1 MIKKF
6 EDIKV
11 PIEVGDTILGGR
23 FKNKK
28 TIVKKIGKNKKG
40 DITVNDKPLLKYRI
54 VKEFRHI
61 KKYNE
66 STSIFSQDVKNFF
79 PDKIYLS
86 TNNGDWDLDKMDL
99 MLNGDL
105 IQMAYYHNPSGKSND
120 GDLVEVD
127 IDKSQKLPQSQSQ
140 NKLELDS
147 ESNVDLISGEPHY
160 LQFDIHTNKNERGIK
175 LLVDITYGDSM
186 ASEFSIEYTTT
197 GATASTGET
206 KINVIHYTGINS
218 KYDPETYFG
227 FTDETI
233 NDLVN
238 LFNSFNHDFKLTSDD
253 FKFID
258 KDPDSY
264 KHDIHNSD
272 HLYNDNS
279 DLISFGNSMK
289 ESKSNDIILVI
300 NNSKPPENKYLP
312 KVLKYLDIRGL
323 EYKVASSSDDV
334 INYNQNYNIIGALST
349 GSDYR
354 VNDGDEVSSTALSEL
369 KCPILAMCFGYQ
381 SMAKFYGSNIDSG
394 EENCGLFNL
403 NDYDESHFLFKGID
417 LSKQKVSFC
426 FHDYPSDVPNG
437 FEVIAMLDDVIAGVS
452 SKDRYGI
459 LFHPEEL
466 ESTYIILD
474 NFVNSCKVNNGSEM
488 KYLKTFENFN
498 RY

>member
-1 MIKKF
+1 MMLKKF

-11 PIEVGDTILGGR
+11 PIEVGDIVLGGR

-54 VKEFRHI
+54 VKEIRHI

-66 STSIFSQDVKNFF
+66 ITNSTEIFSQEIKNFF

-86 TNNGDWDLDKMDL
+86 TTDGDWELDKKDI

-105 IQMAYYHNPSGKSND
+105 IQMAYYHNPSKKS
-120 GDLVEVD
+120 GDVLSD
-127 IDKSQKLPQSQSQ
+127 
-140 NKLELDS
+140 
-147 ESNVDLISGEPHY
+147 GEPDF
-160 LQFDIHTNKNERGIK
+160 LEFDIHIDKNERGIK

-186 ASEFSIEYTTT
+186 VCEFSIE
-197 GATASTGET
+197 APN

-218 KYDPETYFG
+218 KYDPETHFG
-227 FTDETI
+227 FNDETI
-233 NDLVN
+233 NDLVK
-238 LFNSFNHDFKLTSDD
+238 LFNSFNHGLKLSSDD

-258 KDPDSY
+258 KDLDSY
-264 KHDIHNSD
+264 KHDINNSD
-272 HLYNDNS
+272 HLYNDDS

-289 ESKSNDIILVI
+289 ESISNDIILVI

-312 KVLKYLDIRGL
+312 KVLKYLDIRGV

-334 INYNQNYNIIGALST
+334 INYNQNYNIIGSLST

-354 VNDGDEVSSTALSEL
+354 VKDGDDVSSTALSEL

-381 SMAKFYGSNIDSG
+381 SMSKFYGSNIGSG
-394 EENCGLFNL
+394 EEKSGLFNL
-403 NDYDESHFLFKGID
+403 SDYDESHFLFNGID
-417 LSKQKVSFC
+417 LSQQKVSFC
-426 FHDYPSDVPNG
+426 FHDYPSDVPSG

-452 SKDRYGI
+452 SKDRYGL

-474 NFVNSCKVNNGSEM
+474 NFLNTCKINKGSEM
-488 KYLKTFENFN
+488 KYLQTFENFKK
-498 RY
+498 

>member
-1 MIKKF
+1 MMLKKF

-11 PIEVGDTILGGR
+11 PIEVGDTVLGGR

-54 VKEFRHI
+54 VKEIRHI

-66 STSIFSQDVKNFF
+66 ITNSTSIFSQEIKNFF

-86 TNNGDWDLDKMDL
+86 TTDGDWELDKKDI

-105 IQMAYYHNPSGKSND
+105 IQMAYYQNTPEESGDVLSD
-120 GDLVEVD
+120 
-127 IDKSQKLPQSQSQ
+127 
-140 NKLELDS
+140 
-147 ESNVDLISGEPHY
+147 GEPDF
-160 LQFDIHTNKNERGIK
+160 LEFDIHIDKNERGIK

-186 ASEFSIEYTTT
+186 VCEFSIE
-197 GATASTGET
+197 APN

-218 KYDPETYFG
+218 KYDPETHFG
-227 FTDETI
+227 FNDETI
-233 NDLVN
+233 NDLVK
-238 LFNSFNHDFKLTSDD
+238 LFNSFNHGLKLSSDD

-258 KDPDSY
+258 KDLDSY
-264 KHDIHNSD
+264 KHDINNSD
-272 HLYNDNS
+272 HLYNDDS

-289 ESKSNDIILVI
+289 ESISNDIILVI

-323 EYKVASSSDDV
+323 EYKIASSSDDV
-334 INYNQNYNIIGALST
+334 IKYNKNYNIIGALST

-354 VNDGDEVSSTALSEL
+354 VKDGDEVSSTALSEL
-369 KCPILAMCFGYQ
+369 KCPILSMCFGYQ
-381 SMAKFYGSNIDSG
+381 SMSKFYGSNIDSG
-394 EENCGLFNL
+394 EEKSGLFNL
-403 NDYDESHFLFKGID
+403 SDYDESHFLFNGID
-417 LSKQKVSFC
+417 LSQQKVSFC
-426 FHDYPSDVPNG
+426 FHDYPSDVPSG

-452 SKDRYGI
+452 SKDRYGL

-474 NFVNSCKVNNGSEM
+474 NFLNTCKVNKGSEM
-488 KYLKTFENFN
+488 KYLQTFENFKK
-498 RY
+498 

>member
-11 PIEVGDTILGGR
+11 PIEVGDTVLGGR

-40 DITVNDKPLLKYRI
+40 DITINDKPLLKYRI
-54 VKEFRHI
+54 VKEFKHI

-66 STSIFSQDVKNFF
+66 GTSIFNQEVKNFF
-79 PDKIYLS
+79 PDKIYLA
-86 TNNGDWDLDKMDL
+86 TTHGDWEFDKKDL

-105 IQMAYYHNPSGKSND
+105 IQMAYHHNPSEESND
-120 GDLVEVD
+120 HLSD
-127 IDKSQKLPQSQSQ
+127 
-140 NKLELDS
+140 
-147 ESNVDLISGEPHY
+147 GEPNF
-160 LQFDIHTNKNERGIK
+160 LEFDIHTSRNERGIK
-175 LLVDITYGDSM
+175 LNVDITYGDSM
-186 ASEFSIEYTTT
+186 ASEFSIE
-197 GATASTGET
+197 SPN

-218 KYDPETYFG
+218 KYDPKTYFG

-233 NDLVN
+233 NDLVK
-238 LFNSFNHDFKLTSDD
+238 LFNSFNLDFKLTSDD

-258 KDPDSY
+258 KDPNSY

-272 HLYNDNS
+272 HLYNDDS

-354 VNDGDEVSSTALSEL
+354 VKDGDEISSTALSEL

-394 EENCGLFNL
+394 EEKSGLFNL
-403 NDYDESHFLFKGID
+403 SDYDDSHFLFNGID
-417 LSKQKVSFC
+417 LSQQKVSFC
-426 FHDYPSDVPNG
+426 FHDYPSGVPNG
-437 FEVIAMLDDVIAGVS
+437 FEVIAMLDDVITGVS
-452 SKDRYGI
+452 HKDRYGL

-474 NFVNSCKVNNGSEM
+474 NFVNSCNVNKGSEM
-488 KYLKTFENFN
+488 KYLQTFENFKK
-498 RY
+498 

>member
-11 PIEVGDTILGGR
+11 PIEVGDTVLGGR

-40 DITVNDKPLLKYRI
+40 DITINDKPLLKYRI
-54 VKEFRHI
+54 VKEFKHI

-66 STSIFSQDVKNFF
+66 GTSIFSQEVKKFF
-79 PDKIYLS
+79 PDKIYLA
-86 TNNGDWDLDKMDL
+86 TTHGDWEFEKKDL

-105 IQMAYYHNPSGKSND
+105 IQMAYHHNPS
-120 GDLVEVD
+120 E
-127 IDKSQKLPQSQSQ
+127 
-140 NKLELDS
+140 DS
-147 ESNVDLISGEPHY
+147 KDVLSDGEPDF
-160 LQFDIHTNKNERGIK
+160 LEFDIHTAKNERGIK

-186 ASEFSIEYTTT
+186 VSEFSIE
-197 GATASTGET
+197 APN

-233 NDLVN
+233 NDLVK
-238 LFNSFNHDFKLTSDD
+238 LFNSFNHGLKLTSND

-272 HLYNDNS
+272 HLYNDDS
-279 DLISFGNSMK
+279 DLISFGNSVK

-354 VNDGDEVSSTALSEL
+354 VKDGDEISSTALSEL

-394 EENCGLFNL
+394 EEKSGLFNL
-403 NDYDESHFLFKGID
+403 SDYDDSHFLFNGVD
-417 LSKQKVSFC
+417 LSQQKVSFC

-437 FEVIAMLDDVIAGVS
+437 FEVISMLDDVIAGIS
-452 SKDRYGI
+452 HKDRYGL

-474 NFVNSCKVNNGSEM
+474 NFVNSCNVNKDSEM
-488 KYLKTFENFN
+488 KYLQTFEKF
-498 RY
+498 RK

>member
-54 VKEFRHI
+54 VKEIRHI

-66 STSIFSQDVKNFF
+66 ITNSTAIFSQDIKNFF

-86 TNNGDWDLDKMDL
+86 TTNGDWELDKKDI

-105 IQMAYYHNPSGKSND
+105 IQMAYYHNPSKKS
-120 GDLVEVD
+120 GDVL
-127 IDKSQKLPQSQSQ
+127 ID
-140 NKLELDS
+140 
-147 ESNVDLISGEPHY
+147 GEPDF
-160 LQFDIHTNKNERGIK
+160 LEFDIHIDKNERGIK

-186 ASEFSIEYTTT
+186 VCEFSIE
-197 GATASTGET
+197 APN

-218 KYDPETYFG
+218 KYDPETHFG
-227 FTDETI
+227 FNDETI
-233 NDLVN
+233 NDLVK
-238 LFNSFNHDFKLTSDD
+238 LFNSFNQDFKLTSDD

-264 KHDIHNSD
+264 KHDINNSD
-272 HLYNDNS
+272 HLYNDDS

-289 ESKSNDIILVI
+289 ESISNDIILVI

-312 KVLKYLDIRGL
+312 KVLKYLDIRGV
-323 EYKVASSSDDV
+323 EYKIASSSDDV
-334 INYNQNYNIIGALST
+334 IKYNKNYNIIGALST

-354 VNDGDEVSSTALSEL
+354 VKDGDEVSSTALSEL

-381 SMAKFYGSNIDSG
+381 SMSKFYGSNIDSG
-394 EENCGLFNL
+394 EEKSGLFNL
-403 NDYDESHFLFKGID
+403 SDYDESHFLFNGID
-417 LSKQKVSFC
+417 LSQQKVSFC
-426 FHDYPSDVPNG
+426 FHDYPSDVPSG

-452 SKDRYGI
+452 SKDRYGL
-459 LFHPEEL
+459 LFHLEEL

-474 NFVNSCKVNNGSEM
+474 NFLNTCKVNKGSEM
-488 KYLKTFENFN
+488 KYLQTFENFKK
-498 RY
+498 